1 MMFIGDR
8 LQARPSNGPNLGTW
22 LVVEPYP
29 SEKYMTWSVGIMT
42 FPIYPIGYPCMLYM
56 VTFTINIPQML
67 AYIPYM
73 DPMGM
78 EKKNHVPNH
87 QPVMFRPLKPSFLTN
102 SNWSI
107 RNTQCFGTPSGLPH
121 AIALGTACTCTG
133 VPHPRTHCLVVFRHL
148 PYAKVSW
155 NHHHDRLKENTPIS
169 YIRNSQACDSFPPLR
184 LLLPIHL

>member
-1 MMFIGDR
+1 
-8 LQARPSNGPNLGTW
+8 
-22 LVVEPYP
+22 
-29 SEKYMTWSVGIMT
+29 
-42 FPIYPIGYPCMLYM
+42 
-56 VTFTINIPQML
+56 
-67 AYIPYM
+67 
-73 DPMGM
+73 MG
-78 EKKNHVPNH
+78 KKNHVPNH

-133 VPHPRTHCLVVFRHL
+133 VPHPRTHCLVLFRHL

-169 YIRNSQACDSFPPLR
+169 YIRNSQACDSFPPPQVAVAYPSIGRQTSDASGEILTDSESTRALAAPEKLR
-184 LLLPIHL
+184 RTWTAGTPIFDRSERIFASFRRWLSLAASERTGTGRQFWTDQSDHRK

>member
-1 MMFIGDR
+1 M
-8 LQARPSNGPNLGTW
+8 NGIYNGIT
-22 LVVEPYP
+22 YYTG
-29 SEKYMTWSVGIMT
+29 SQYMG
-42 FPIYPIGYPCMLYM
+42 
-56 VTFTINIPQML
+56 
-67 AYIPYM
+67 
-73 DPMGM
+73 
-78 EKKNHVPNH
+78 KKNHVPNH

-133 VPHPRTHCLVVFRHL
+133 VPHPRTHCLVLFRHL

-184 LLLPIHL
+184 LLLPIHP